1 MHYQLLKRVMRTN
14 GLGVLLDDP
23 GHGNHVREV
32 LRSSVLF
39 TDMGVHN
46 DFMTQ
51 FKKLID
57 GEAGTLCQRQT
68 IVCQAILKNADISN
82 PVCSLIDLLGFVP
95 YNLHMLSVGHSL
107 FLRIG
112 PKHLCKNGQ
121 RKRILNKNTT

>member
-1 MHYQLLKRVMRTN
+1 MTHFYKQKNANTPLSLVFDHTSALEQMHYQLLKRVMRAN

-23 GHGNHVREV
+23 VHGNHVREV

-51 FKKLID
+51 FKELVD
-57 GEAGTLCQRQT
+57 GEPGTLCQRQI

-82 PVCSLIDLLGFVP
+82 PVCSLIV
-95 YNLHMLSVGHSL
+95 
-107 FLRIG
+107 
-112 PKHLCKNGQ
+112 LCV
-121 RKRILNKNTT
+121 L